1 MTQSAPATTAA
12 DRLRGYADELLSL
25 AEAVEQPSRST
36 VRADMLIAEGE
47 RIAEG
52 VWAAFRGRG

>member
-1 MTQSAPATTAA
+1 MGQPASISAAE
-12 DRLRGYADELLSL
+12 RLRALADELLSL
-25 AEAVEQPSRST
+25 AEAVDQPSRST

-47 RIAEG
+47 RIAKA